1 MKLLLYYAALLVTV
15 RGKYVKDIIYLEFH
29 KPLDFQFTPRALC
42 IPSRWFHLLNVS
54 LNFLCESTLN
64 RKKLNFQEI
73 LKAAFIEEEHFQSV
87 KIGGANCFV
96 PKASIFKTFKR
107 KTIFKFQFP
116 KYQTA

>member
-96 PKASIFKTFKR
+96 PKASIFKIFKR